1 MWALASR
8 VQSSLSSRNSEEGKT
23 LLYSSKDS
31 TVFKNIFYER
41 PVNSSYAMCSIIF
54 IGPNLFISTHSSF
67 LFTPQ
72 SGFLRHPL
80 LLRGVTCYCHPHV
93 TPSPMYWRRTGGTR
107 LRQIYH
113 GLLPSVSVVVLSC
126 DVHARDVWC
135 YWRLLNFTCAKY
147 LTPFFLVGLEF
158 RRLVYLVM
166 FKQET

>member
-1 MWALASR
+1 MRKSSCERWPHEYSPHCPHVTPKR
-8 VQSSLSSRNSEEGKT
+8 VKHSCTVPKT
-23 LLYSSKDS
+23 EQFSKI
-31 TVFKNIFYER
+31 FFYER

-113 GLLPSVSVVVLSC
+113 GLLPRVSVVVLSC
-126 DVHARDVWC
+126 DVHARDV
-135 YWRLLNFTCAKY
+135 
-147 LTPFFLVGLEF
+147 
-158 RRLVYLVM
+158 
-166 FKQET
+166 